1 MALICIYIVFLYI
14 YIYTYVFMY
23 VGILILVPVYRV
35 LSSDSVPTVDRPG
48 VTLAVSGEAF
58 VWDHSYE
65 HEACCI

>member
-1 MALICIYIVFLYI
+1 
-14 YIYTYVFMY
+14 MY